1 MECTMRTTD
10 DQPPIR
16 KMLPSGSF
24 RNSTSLS
31 NRSGILFLAA
41 FACVVS
47 GWFRGVE
54 AASLIPI
61 PQDLQIR
68 KPAESDRGS
77 EARFALKWAKNPVE
91 VSIDLGSGGGVPSLP
106 EEAHGAVI
114 DALDTNARRLVTI
127 NFTNVPLRF
136 ARLPRAT
143 RDLLLN
149 RGGPEVAARYD
160 EFLSG
165 QVLELIDRV
174 RNQRPNAPLAI
185 RGIPFEGQGLEVRT
199 ANARYADIISR
210 LDAFVVDPRIMVSNE
225 SEERAA
231 IETAFPAALEFRRD
245 RPILYRM
252 NLRWRM
258 VIDHDAVGESTRVAI
273 RPSDPAPEFD
283 SSNIESD
290 EGLALASPMID
301 RSLKDDMGLA
311 DRSSPSRGSARPGIG
326 KGFRSGGSGGGG
338 GGGSGSGLLAP
349 AFPGESIPEDAESEP
364 GLPVASNE
372 AEGDDVDAP
381 NDADEGVVQE
391 PGDAD
396 DVDAEEPGDAD
407 DADAEEPGDADDA
420 DAEEPGDADD
430 VDAEEPGDA
439 DQDDGPWN
447 PGDEVDEDEQDSD
460 DSNSDGSSDQDD
472 GGESEDANEEDST
485 EDGDPAE
492 GDDSGGDSSD
502 DEPVDEDSEA
512 RVLLPGEGWSEPVE
526 SVASVGHSGLSG
538 FDAPVIARW
547 NVVPNQIINETS
559 FDLGILA
566 FHVNHIERVEI
577 SVDGGPAVVLTETV
591 FNPRTGVDEFM
602 ATLDSSLFSEPG
614 HLAELRAVIYPRVA
628 GQPTVLE
635 PLPLMINLARPELWC
650 ASWGSDTNGDG
661 TKPNP
666 FRQPSRAV
674 QFFQQQAGGN
684 SANGACD
691 GLIVNL
697 EPGEYD
703 ATAGS
708 LPYPS
713 TENSWLTIRG
723 EPGADR
729 SAVRFV
735 AGGGVRTRY
744 IQFSNVT
751 FDQLEIPSRVLP
763 GGEKQSIWIDDV
775 HCFGNGPNDS
785 LISISAGAYKH
796 SFVTSSYF
804 SQIAN
809 GPKGVDMVRGT
820 LVEDIGEDAF
830 TRAKMVVDCEA
841 RRVVPS
847 PGAHSDVFQI
857 FCNTDAGTS
866 DNTLI
871 YGLRAVDA
879 DSQLIFMADCAVIE
893 NIALVNIVLLKPCER
908 DPASPPNSQMRTGRI
923 SNVILQ
929 NVSLPNQAMF
939 ISCSAV
945 DNFVIRSCL
954 LYEFRVTAD
963 TPVDG
968 IIAEQNH
975 FVSMLSHGS
984 TTIGTQTTQGSVA
997 VEGGIIPVLGPSFF
1011 PNGEIDSFRPIPHSV
1026 ISGRVDEP
1034 TALNDATG
1042 IPRTWP
1048 APLGGLAI
1056 AP

>member
-1 MECTMRTTD
+1 
-10 DQPPIR
+10 
-16 KMLPSGSF
+16 
-24 RNSTSLS
+24 
-31 NRSGILFLAA
+31 
-41 FACVVS
+41 
-47 GWFRGVE
+47 
-54 AASLIPI
+54 
-61 PQDLQIR
+61 
-68 KPAESDRGS
+68 
-77 EARFALKWAKNPVE
+77 LKWAKNPVE
-91 VSIDLGSGGGVPSLP
+91 VSIDLGSGGGVPGLP
-106 EEAHGAVI
+106 EEAHEAVI

-136 ARLPRAT
+136 SRLPRAT

-165 QVLELIDRV
+165 QVLELINRV

-199 ANARYADIISR
+199 ANRRYTDIISK
-210 LDAFVVDPRIMVSNE
+210 LDAFVVDPRVMVSNE

-231 IETAFPAALEFRRD
+231 IETAFPAALEFRGD

-258 VIDHDAVGESTRVAI
+258 VIGHDAVGESTRVAI
-273 RPSDPAPEFD
+273 RSSDPAPEFD
-283 SSNIESD
+283 SSNIGSD
-290 EGLALASPMID
+290 EGLALASPMTD
-301 RSLKDDMGLA
+301 RILKDEMGLA
-311 DRSSPSRGSARPGIG
+311 DRRSPSRGAAKPGAG

-338 GGGSGSGLLAP
+338 GGGSGSGLLAS

-364 GLPVASNE
+364 GVPVASNE
-372 AEGDDVDAP
+372 AESDDVDAP

-396 DVDAEEPGDAD
+396 DADAEEPGDADDAD

-420 DAEEPGDADD
+420 DAEEPGDAD
-430 VDAEEPGDA
+430 
-439 DQDDGPWN
+439 QDDDPWN

-472 GGESEDANEEDST
+472 GGESEDSNEEDST

-502 DEPVDEDSEA
+502 DEPVDEDSET
-512 RVLLPGEGWSEPVE
+512 RILVPDEGWSGPVG
-526 SVASVGHSGLSG
+526 SVDPVGHSGLSG

-602 ATLDSSLFSEPG
+602 ATLDSSLFSVSG

-684 SANGACD
+684 SAIGACD

-708 LPYPS
+708 LPYPL

-729 SAVRFV
+729 SEVRFV
-735 AGGGVRTRY
+735 SGGGVRTRFV
-744 IQFSNVT
+744 QFSNVT
-751 FDQLEIPSRVLP
+751 FDQTGIPSRVLP

-775 HCFGNGPNDS
+775 HCFGKGPNES

-857 FCNTDAGTS
+857 FCDTDAGTS
-866 DNTLI
+866 DNTLV

-893 NIALVNIVLLKPCER
+893 NIALVNIILLKPCER
-908 DPASPPNSQMRTGRI
+908 EPASPPNSQMRTGRI

-929 NVSLPNQAMF
+929 NVSLPNQAIF

-954 LYEFRVTAD
+954 LYELRITAD
-963 TPVDG
+963 TPLEG

-975 FVSMLSHGS
+975 FVSTLSHSS
-984 TTIGTQTTQGSVA
+984 TTIGTQATQGSVA
-997 VEGGIIPVLGPSFF
+997 VEGGFIPVLGPSFF
-1011 PNGEIDSFRPIPHSV
+1011 PNGEIDSFRPIPQSV
-1026 ISGRVDEP
+1026 ISERVDER